1 MPDRESRNV
10 TCAFSESVPAE
21 EKLMSQLAPIQI
33 SVINASTVVTD
44 DDVRPV
50 VDALQAQVI
59 NDFLPAW
66 GVGAQ
71 LTFVPTGSAPPVGS
85 WWLSI
90 LDDSDQAGALGY
102 HDITP
107 DGLPLGKVFAG
118 TDLKYGTQWSVTASH
133 ELLEMLGD
141 PNINLTVF
149 VQNDQS
155 TGILYAYEVCDAC
168 EGDQFAYKVGNVLVS
183 DFVFPS
189 WFESF
194 RPMGSTQFDQTKQ
207 IQNPLQLLAGGY
219 IGVFDVNS
227 GSGWQEQTA
236 EKKPTETFSRGN
248 VGSRRERRRTP
259 RQQWVVSH
267 THKEIAQR
275 AEVYRRRVQHLR
287 ARQIAA

>member
-1 MPDRESRNV
+1 M
-10 TCAFSESVPAE
+10 
-21 EKLMSQLAPIQI
+21 
-33 SVINASTVVTD
+33 
-44 DDVRPV
+44 
-50 VDALQAQVI
+50 
-59 NDFLPAW
+59 
-66 GVGAQ
+66 
-71 LTFVPTGSAPPVGS
+71 
-85 WWLSI
+85 
-90 LDDSDQAGALGY
+90 
-102 HDITP
+102 
-107 DGLPLGKVFAG
+107 
-118 TDLKYGTQWSVTASH
+118 QWSVTASH

-168 EGDQFAYKVGNVLVS
+168 ESDNFAYQIGNVLVS

-227 GSGWQEQTA
+227 GSGWQQQTA
-236 EKKPTETFSRGN
+236 EKKPTETLSRGN

-259 RQQWVVSH
+259 RQQWVASH
-267 THKEIAQR
+267 PHKEIVKR
-275 AEVYRRRVQHLR
+275 AEEYRKRVQHLR

>member
-1 MPDRESRNV
+1 MPQPV
-10 TCAFSESVPAE
+10 
-21 EKLMSQLAPIQI
+21 PIQI
-33 SVINASTVVTD
+33 SVINASTVVAD
-44 DDVRPV
+44 NDVQTV
-50 VDALQAQVI
+50 VDALQKQVT

-71 LTFVPTGSAPPVGS
+71 LTFIPTGTTPPAGT

-118 TDLKYGTQWSVTASH
+118 TDLKFGHSWSVTASH

-168 EGDQFAYKVGNVLVS
+168 EADNFGYQIGNVLVS

-194 RPMGSTQFDQTKQ
+194 RTAGSTQFDQTKQ

-227 GSGWQEQTA
+227 GSGWQQQTA
-236 EKKPTETFSRGN
+236 EKKPTETLSRGN

-267 THKEIAQR
+267 AHKEINKR
-275 AEVYRRRVQHLR
+275 SEEYRMRVQHIR
-287 ARQIAA
+287 TRIAA

>member
-1 MPDRESRNV
+1 MP
-10 TCAFSESVPAE
+10 
-21 EKLMSQLAPIQI
+21 QLNPIQI
-33 SVINASTVVTD
+33 SLINASTVVAD

-50 VDALQAQVI
+50 VDALQKQVT

-71 LTFVPTGSAPPVGS
+71 LTFIPTGSAPPAGT

-118 TDLKYGTQWSVTASH
+118 TDLKYGMQWSVTASH

-168 EGDQFAYKVGNVLVS
+168 ETDQFAYPIGNVLVS
-183 DFVFPS
+183 DFVFPA

-194 RPMGSTQFDQTKQ
+194 RAARSTQFDQTNQ
-207 IQNPLQLLAGGY
+207 IQSPFQLLTGGY

-227 GSGWQEQTA
+227 GSGWQQLTA
-236 EKKPTETFSRGN
+236 QKHANILSRGN

-259 RQQWVVSH
+259 REQWITSH
-267 THKEIAQR
+267 THKEIKNR
-275 AEVYRRRVQHLR
+275 AEEYRKRVQHIR
-287 ARQIAA
+287 IRQIAA